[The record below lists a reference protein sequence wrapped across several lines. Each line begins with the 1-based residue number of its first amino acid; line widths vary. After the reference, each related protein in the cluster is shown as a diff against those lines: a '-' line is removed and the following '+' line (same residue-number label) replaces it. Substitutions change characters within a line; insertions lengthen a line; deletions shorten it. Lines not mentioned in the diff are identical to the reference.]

1 MRTRILLMGLLLAAV
16 ANAQT
21 IYHDASAFPLLGKAT
36 ESTLPAMSVCRTLC
50 RTSPASRCGT

>member
-21 IYHDASAFPLLGKAT
+21 IYHDASAFPLLGKQQNLP
-36 ESTLPAMSVCRTLC
+36 LPAMSVCRTLC
-50 RTSPASRCGT
+50 RTSPASHCGT

>member
-21 IYHDASAFPLLGKAT
+21 VYHDASTFPLLGKAT
-36 ESTLPAMSVCRTLC
+36 ESTLPR
-50 RTSPASRCGT
+50 